1 MQRRI
6 GDFFVYGIVVAG
18 ILVLTAN
25 PNGASFVNSLG
36 NVLTG
41 FTGAVT
47 GRNVTTSGGTSV
59 GGKVA

>member
-1 MQRRI
+1 MSRRI
-6 GDFFVYGIVVAG
+6 GDFFVYGLVVAG
-18 ILVLTAN
+18 ILLLTAN
-25 PNGASFVNSLG
+25 ANGAGFVNALG

-47 GRNVTTSGGTSV
+47 GRNVTTSGVSV